1 MKFGF
6 VTKKVSAQLE
16 NEINGIMKK
25 YADDP
30 VVKRVSEIKT
40 KYAEIFAK

>member
-6 VTKKVSAQLE
+6 VTKTISDQLQK
-16 NEINGIMKK
+16 EIDDLMEK